1 MYLTAQRESR
11 ACVTCHHRTYKAIPK
26 GSELLVYYG
35 DNYARE
41 LNISVQTFRKAPNAR
56 PPGQALAG

>member
-1 MYLTAQRESR
+1 MSKAHVPCR
-11 ACVTCHHRTYKAIPK
+11 HRTYKAIPK

-41 LNISVQTFRKAPNAR
+41 LNISVQTFRKAPTGR
-56 PPGQALAG
+56 PPGQPLAG